1 MAKEKPATKICKY
14 CKTEIDY
21 TAKVCPQC
29 RKRQSSVV
37 KTIAI
42 VVLILFLLSL
52 FFGGSDDTEQT
63 SDENPKKVAG
73 SASEE
78 IEQEE
83 VEDVA
88 EDVEN
93 EFKVGDIVETSDLKI
108 SFISAEEYTSD
119 NQFIQPQDGNVF
131 YEMVFE
137 FENISE
143 NDQYISSY
151 DFTCYADDYDMEQS
165 WMDGLDLDA
174 TISSGKKTKG
184 SVFFEVPK
192 DTKSIVLEYE
202 TNFWTETKV
211 VFIVK

>member
-78 IEQEE
+78 IEHEE

-143 NDQYISSY
+143 NDQHISSY